1 MARRRIKRKGDS
13 LLRDGLILLAV
24 AVVFVLLLA
33 GVVSKTKKP
42 IDDAS
47 KAAKLTGYQNAFKDY
62 GEITIKE
69 PEGFEPVVYE
79 DRTMINDMAE
89 VYLASGE
96 QVGYAFIS
104 KAQGY
109 STDTDITLSVGLDM
123 DGVITGVDVVS
134 MNETSG
140 IGSHCTDEEFKEQF
154 KGHSGS
160 ISLSDEGIDAI
171 SNATFT
177 SEGVVNA
184 INICLDYY
192 NEHLK

>member
-1 MARRRIKRKGDS
+1 MARTRIKRKGDS
-13 LLRDGLILLAV
+13 LLRDGLILLVVAAV
-24 AVVFVLLLA
+24 FALLLGVVFF
-33 GVVSKTKKP
+33 KTKEP
-42 IDDAS
+42 IDEAGE
-47 KAAKLTGYQNAFKDY
+47 AAKLAGYQNVFKDY
-62 GEITIKE
+62 SEVKIKE
-69 PEGFEPVVYE
+69 PESFEPVEYE
-79 DRTMINDMAE
+79 DKTMINDMAA

-104 KAQGY
+104 KAKGY

-123 DGVITGVDVVS
+123 DGVITGIDVVS
-134 MNETSG
+134 MNETAG
-140 IGSHCTDEEFKEQF
+140 IGSQCTDEEFKNQF
-154 KGHSGS
+154 KGHSGNV
-160 ISLSDEGIDAI
+160 SLSDEGIDAI